1 MKRGVRTAAAAVLMA
16 SALALGYL
24 YDPPWIGGVTS
35 GLRPWEEGPPGTLFR
50 WTAGRATFFVP
61 SGVTTMIVPLRSVFP
76 GPNGAP
82 VKVEIRDN
90 GRSVATIVLSD
101 PEQWVRAMV
110 PLTPAGGRRRFR
122 RINLRVSRVV
132 NPYVLGVMTGE
143 VSVR

>member
-1 MKRGVRTAAAAVLMA
+1 MKRLHWIGVAAVLIA
-16 SALALGYL
+16 SVLALGYL

-50 WTAGRATFFVP
+50 WTAGRATFYVP
-61 SGVTTMIVPLRSVFP
+61 SSATTMIVPLRSVFP

-90 GRSVATIVLSD
+90 GRSVATIVLND
-101 PEQWVRAMV
+101 PEEWVRAMV
-110 PLTPAGGRRRFR
+110 PLTPAAGRRRFR
-122 RINLRVSRVV
+122 RIDLRVSRVV

-143 VSVR
+143 VAAR

>member
-1 MKRGVRTAAAAVLMA
+1 MRRRQWIAAAAVLVA

-61 SGVTTMIVPLRSVFP
+61 ANVTTMIVPLRSVFR

-90 GRSVATIVLSD
+90 GRSVATIVLDD
-101 PEQWVRAMV
+101 PEEWVRAMV
-110 PLTPAGGRRRFR
+110 PLMPAPGRRRFR
-122 RINLRVSRVV
+122 RIDLRVSRVV

-143 VSVR
+143 VVVR

>member
-1 MKRGVRTAAAAVLMA
+1 MRRARWIAAAAVVIA

-61 SGVTTMIVPLRSVFP
+61 SNVTTMIVPLRSVFP

-90 GRSVATIVLSD
+90 GHSVATIVLND
-101 PEQWVRAMV
+101 PEEWVRAMV
-110 PLTPAGGRRRFR
+110 PLIPPAGQRHFR
-122 RINLRVSRVV
+122 RIDLRVSRVV
-132 NPYVLGVMTGE
+132 NPYVLGVMTGQVE
-143 VSVR
+143 VR